1 PLFLSMSKENNTLMS
16 DIERRTRVVMGKV
29 LQIPPQ
35 DISVDASRETLA
47 AWDSLKHMN
56 LILALEDE
64 FGVEFNDQEI
74 AGINSLNLLLEA
86 LRIKCS

>member
-1 PLFLSMSKENNTLMS
+1 MT
-16 DIERRTRVVMGKV
+16 DIESRTRVVMGKV
-29 LQIPPQ
+29 LQVPPQ
-35 DISVDASRETLA
+35 DISADVSRKTLPV
-47 AWDSLKHMN
+47 WDSLKHMN

-64 FGVEFNDQEI
+64 FGVEFSDQEI

>member
-1 PLFLSMSKENNTLMS
+1 MT
-16 DIERRTRVVMGKV
+16 DIESRTRVVMGKV

-35 DISVDASRETLA
+35 DISADVSRKTLLV
-47 AWDSLKHMN
+47 WDSLKHMN

-74 AGINSLNLLLEA
+74 AGIDSLYLLLEA

>member
-1 PLFLSMSKENNTLMS
+1 MS

-64 FGVEFNDQEI
+64 FGVEFSDQEI
-74 AGINSLNLLLEA
+74 AGTSSLSLLLEA

>member
-1 PLFLSMSKENNTLMS
+1 MS
-16 DIERRTRVVMGKV
+16 DIERRTRVVMGQV

-35 DISVDASRETLA
+35 DISGNATRETLA

-64 FGVEFNDQEI
+64 FDIEFSDQEI

>member
-1 PLFLSMSKENNTLMS
+1 MS

-86 LRIKCS
+86 LRIKCP

>member
-1 PLFLSMSKENNTLMS
+1 MS

-64 FGVEFNDQEI
+64 FGVEFNDREI
-74 AGINSLNLLLEA
+74 AGTSSLSLLLEA
-86 LRIKCS
+86 LRIKCL

>member
-1 PLFLSMSKENNTLMS
+1 MS

-35 DISVDASRETLA
+35 DISVDASRKTLA

-74 AGINSLNLLLEA
+74 AGINSLKLLLEA

>member
-1 PLFLSMSKENNTLMS
+1 MSKENNTLMS

>member
-1 PLFLSMSKENNTLMS
+1 MG
-16 DIERRTRVVMGKV
+16 DIESRTRVVMGKV

-35 DISVDASRETLA
+35 DISVDVSRKTLPV
-47 AWDSLKHMN
+47 WDSLKHMN

-74 AGINSLNLLLEA
+74 AGINSLNLLLET

>member
-1 PLFLSMSKENNTLMS
+1 MS

-29 LQIPPQ
+29 LQISPQ
-35 DISVDASRETLA
+35 DIPVDVSRQTLA

>member
-1 PLFLSMSKENNTLMS
+1 MG
-16 DIERRTRVVMGKV
+16 DIESRTRVVMGKV

-35 DISVDASRETLA
+35 SISVDASRETLA

-74 AGINSLNLLLEA
+74 AGINSLNLLLET